1 MNPDTN
7 FSEMKYIEI
16 SSRLLARNTLLNF
29 IGQAAP
35 LLVGVVTIPFIVRG
49 LGTERFGL
57 LSLAWVILG
66 YFTIFDLGLGRATT
80 KYVAEALGKGDE
92 EQIPRLVW
100 TSVTVQAILGVVGAL
115 ILVAITPLLVER
127 LLNIPPGLIGEAKA
141 TFYLLALAIP
151 VVLVSG
157 SFSGM
162 LEAKQRF
169 DLVNAVRIPSSISTY
184 LLTLVGLLLGF
195 ELPGIVALILG
206 VRFGALSALV
216 ALALRVFPKV
226 GKFSASFALF
236 PRLFAYGGWVTISN
250 VVIPIF
256 VYLDRFLIGSILT
269 LSAVAYYTAPY
280 DVITRLLILPASIA
294 SVLFPAFSTLASS
307 GDRDKLNVSV
317 MRSTKYLLTAM
328 IPPAVV
334 FLIYAEDIL
343 RIWLGNDFAIESASV
358 FRLLSVAVLLNA
370 IGYIPFALIQ
380 GIGRPDVVAKYH
392 LIELPI
398 YAGVAFFLITQL
410 GITGAALA
418 WCLRMVWT
426 IPIFFVICTKIA
438 GVRLKALSENRTSRS
453 LAVAAGLLVTS
464 IAFALWNNWGSAMT
478 ILLAGTLLVG
488 YALLV
493 WYITFDPVDKNLARK
508 LISHTHRFLFERGDR

>member
-1 MNPDTN
+1 
-7 FSEMKYIEI
+7 
-16 SSRLLARNTLLNF
+16 
-29 IGQAAP
+29 
-35 LLVGVVTIPFIVRG
+35 
-49 LGTERFGL
+49 
-57 LSLAWVILG
+57 
-66 YFTIFDLGLGRATT
+66 
-80 KYVAEALGKGDE
+80 
-92 EQIPRLVW
+92 
-100 TSVTVQAILGVVGAL
+100 
-115 ILVAITPLLVER
+115 
-127 LLNIPPGLIGEAKA
+127 
-141 TFYLLALAIP
+141 
-151 VVLVSG
+151 
-157 SFSGM
+157 M